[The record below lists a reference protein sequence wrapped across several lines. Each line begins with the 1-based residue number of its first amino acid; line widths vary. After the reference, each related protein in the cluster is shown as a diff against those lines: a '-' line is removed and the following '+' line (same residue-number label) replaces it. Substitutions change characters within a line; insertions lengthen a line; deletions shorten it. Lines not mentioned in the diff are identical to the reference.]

1 MDSREWRGRW
11 RRRRWRSERARQRR
25 SPPRRLRRRGAD
37 AGPAGGAEARLEH
50 RPKLEARLGL
60 PRFAMRGRSRQPR
73 SPGASRR
80 RGHPALHEAGVSAE
94 GPDLPAG
101 RGPPLAARLGPG
113 VGETRRRARAD
124 CSPPGTRSACSRSC
138 RRGYGTQAEH
148 LTPLQGRGRLRNLNE
163 HGAFAATARH
173 RLSLIRKG
181 SQVRVRASALRK
193 CLQFRCCRLAARSR
207 ATRTRSRNMSGR
219 QKCVVD
225 AAAALSE
232 SMELRSTRETCIC
245 EQPIRRLI
253 SRWWYELAEHR
264 QALASRWAELPQL
277 ERQVVGLRL
286 VHGLTRRHRARRAA
300 SIDGLTRSTIHLDG
314 ARMVRRWS

>member
-1 MDSREWRGRW
+1 MASEELGVDSRERRGRW

-73 SPGASRR
+73 SPGPSRR

-94 GPDLPAG
+94 GPNLPAG

-124 CSPPGTRSACSRSC
+124 CSLPGTRSACSRSC

-148 LTPLQGRGRLRNLNE
+148 LTPLQARGRLRNLNE

-173 RLSLIRKG
+173 RLSLIRKR
-181 SQVRVRASALRK
+181 SQVRVLDLPLTGIPWKPTAFHRPGIRKAPRSGPPEILRPPV
-193 CLQFRCCRLAARSR
+193 SWV
-207 ATRTRSRNMSGR
+207 TPSS
-219 QKCVVD
+219 
-225 AAAALSE
+225 S
-232 SMELRSTRETCIC
+232 S
-245 EQPIRRLI
+245 
-253 SRWWYELAEHR
+253 
-264 QALASRWAELPQL
+264 
-277 ERQVVGLRL
+277 
-286 VHGLTRRHRARRAA
+286 
-300 SIDGLTRSTIHLDG
+300 
-314 ARMVRRWS
+314 

>member
-11 RRRRWRSERARQRR
+11 RRRRWRSERARQRG

-60 PRFAMRGRSRQPR
+60 PRSAMRGRSRQAR

-113 VGETRRRARAD
+113 VGETRRHARAD
-124 CSPPGTRSACSRSC
+124 YSPPGTRSACSRSC

-148 LTPLQGRGRLRNLNE
+148 LTPLQGRGRLRNLND

-173 RLSLIRKG
+173 RISLVMKG
-181 SQVRVRASALRK
+181 SPVRVRASALR
-193 CLQFRCCRLAARSR
+193 QEAWPAHSPPGRATSGFPSSSISAVRSTVRWVPARSR
-207 ATRTRSRNMSGR
+207 
-219 QKCVVD
+219 
-225 AAAALSE
+225 E
-232 SMELRSTRETCIC
+232 
-245 EQPIRRLI
+245 
-253 SRWWYELAEHR
+253 
-264 QALASRWAELPQL
+264 
-277 ERQVVGLRL
+277 
-286 VHGLTRRHRARRAA
+286 RHRRGACWPAR
-300 SIDGLTRSTIHLDG
+300 
-314 ARMVRRWS
+314 VRRSASAAPRCRPRHVSIAQAFEDERT